1 MQRLTMLFFGR
12 KQRAVESLIE
22 RYLDRVD
29 ECIGSFAA
37 CLESMLGGDP
47 FEVVVEKARATHQ
60 AESRADDTRREICIL
75 LYGKAL
81 FPESRGDILGL
92 LESTDKL
99 ANAAD
104 AVVRKIRHQ
113 HLSVPTQW
121 AGDVRELV
129 ARSCTCSREL
139 VKAVRMLFQD
149 YHSAMHL
156 ADRVGELE
164 SRADDSEFALI
175 EKIFCSDLTTGEKI
189 LLRDLVSNI
198 SDIADRAENAG
209 DRVRIVAI
217 KRKI

>member
-1 MQRLTMLFFGR
+1 MSFFGR

-22 RYLDRVD
+22 RYLDRVE
-29 ECIGSFAA
+29 ECIGSFAD
-37 CLESMLGGDP
+37 CLESMLAGQP
-47 FEVVVEKARATHQ
+47 FDVVVEKATTTQR

-99 ANAAD
+99 ANAAE

-121 AGDVRELV
+121 AGDFRELV
-129 ARSCTCSREL
+129 ARACTCSREL
-139 VKAVRMLFQD
+139 IKAVRMLFHD
-149 YHSAMHL
+149 YNSAMHL
-156 ADRVGELE
+156 ADRVDELE
-164 SRADDSEFALI
+164 SRVDDSEFALI
-175 EKIFCSDLTTGEKI
+175 EKIFGSDLNTGEKI
-189 LLRDLVSNI
+189 LLRDLVGNI

-209 DRVRIVAI
+209 DRVRIAAI
-217 KRKI
+217 KRKV